1 MGGTLQHLRH
11 LQHYPDA
18 KRPDN
23 IYLHEVLDTWFA
35 GVVKPRLKG
44 QAFMISFAY
53 DAVLVFSCE
62 KDALRVMEVLSK
74 RFGKYGLTINP
85 EKTQLIDFNKQRL
98 RKGRK
103 KTR

>member
-1 MGGTLQHLRH
+1 MLS
-11 LQHYPDA
+11 
-18 KRPDN
+18 N

-35 GVVKPRLKG
+35 GVVKPHLKG
-44 QAFMISFAY
+44 QAFMIRFAD
-53 DAVLVFSCE
+53 DAVLVFSSE
-62 KDALRVMEVLSK
+62 KDALRVMEVLPK